1 VRKVRVLSLLLVLLA
16 GSFPSLAQT
25 PLGPEFRV
33 NAETRITQKLPQ
45 VAMNSRGDFVVVWS
59 GREFAGGEDSLYARR
74 FAADGTPETDEIPV
88 SENAFYSAEVGVAV
102 MEDGSFVVVY
112 ATYSHAGPGTATFLF
127 EGRRFAADGS
137 RLGEPFAIG
146 TGDEV
151 HDVSAAARPDGG
163 FVVAWEAYPD
173 ISVRIRIFGADGSP
187 AGNEISLA
195 HGNDPALAVGP
206 EGEIVVA
213 WMMSEPSYD
222 HGLYSVV
229 AQRLS
234 RNGALRGQRSVV
246 SHKAERFVSSIQVA
260 KDTTGSFLILWD
272 EDFGP
277 PGRGTFIRRYTPKG
291 VPVTGITRV
300 DNRLLLSP
308 KISMNENGGFVLVW
322 IERAGGN
329 ELDVLG
335 RRFRALGQP
344 VRRAFRINT
353 ARRGNEHEAV
363 AVAGD
368 AAGNFVVVWQG
379 ERLDGSGSDIFARL
393 FRRR

>member
-1 VRKVRVLSLLLVLLA
+1 MRKVRVLPLLLVLLA

-33 NAETRITQKLPQ
+33 NVETRITQKLPQ
-45 VAMNSRGDFVVVWS
+45 VAMSARGDFVVVWS
-59 GREFAGGEDSLYARR
+59 SRESAGGEDSLYARR
-74 FAADGTPETDEIPV
+74 FAADGTPATDEIPV
-88 SENAFYSAEVGVAV
+88 SENAFYSAEVAVAV

-112 ATYSHAGPGTATFLF
+112 ATYSNALPGQATFLF

-137 RLGEPFAIG
+137 PLGEPFAIG
-146 TGDEV
+146 TGQEV
-151 HDVSAAARPDGG
+151 HNVSAAARPDGG
-163 FVVAWEAYPD
+163 FVVAWEAYPE
-173 ISVRIRIFGADGSP
+173 ISLRIRIFGADGSP
-187 AGNEISLA
+187 VGNEILLA

-213 WMMSEPSYD
+213 WMMSEPGDD
-222 HGLYSVV
+222 HGRYSVV

-234 RNGALRGQRSVV
+234 RNGALRGPRFVV

-277 PGRGTFIRRYTPKG
+277 PGEGTFIRRYTPKG

-300 DNRLLLSP
+300 GPRRLSP

-353 ARRGNEHEAV
+353 TRRGNQDEVV

-393 FRRR
+393 YSRR